1 MVNDMSNFAR
11 SRTTRP
17 RKIKGA
23 NFSYP
28 RRPINR
34 SGSQRTSGYDLQRR
48 RNKIVHNM
56 VNTAAGIT
64 SGKLIETS
72 IV

>member
-28 RRPINR
+28 RRP

-72 IV
+72 IL